1 MKNLILKKKKDML
14 SVMLLA
20 VIICCTVFFEVDT
33 NEETISVMLPV
44 NEKIVILDAGHGGW
58 DPGKV
63 GVNGDNE
70 KDINLKVMT
79 RLQMLLEQGG
89 ATVFI
94 TRATDEALGETKP
107 EDMAERRAI
116 ADENVGDI
124 LVSIH
129 QNAFSQSTAK
139 GAQVFYHHTS
149 DGGKKLAADIQL
161 NLKTFA
167 DPENKRESKS
177 NDDYYIL
184 RSTGMPSVL
193 VECGFLSN
201 PEEEKLL
208 NTEEYQEKIAWS
220 IYMGILKYF
229 EELEDASLY

>member
-1 MKNLILKKKKDML
+1 MKKWSLKTKKDVYGVL
-14 SVMLLA
+14 IFGCLLCA
-20 VIICCTVFFEVDT
+20 AVFFEIIAKD
-33 NEETISVMLPV
+33 ETIAVMMPV

-58 DPGKV
+58 DPGKA
-63 GVNGDNE
+63 GVQGEHE
-70 KDINLKVMT
+70 KEINLKIMT

-89 ATVFI
+89 ATVHI
-94 TRATDEALGETKP
+94 TRATDEALGDTKS
-107 EDMAERRAI
+107 EDMANRRII
-116 ADENVGDI
+116 ADEMMGDI

-129 QNAFSQSTAK
+129 QNAFSDAKAK

-149 DGGKKLAADIQL
+149 DSGQQLADLIQFYL
-161 NLKTFA
+161 TSFA
-167 DPENKRESKS
+167 DPENHRESKS

-184 RSTGMPSVL
+184 RSTSMASVL

-201 PEEEKLL
+201 PEEERRL

-229 EELEDASLY
+229 EKVS

>member
-1 MKNLILKKKKDML
+1 MTKWSLKTRKDLYAPLILGCLLCTTIFFECHNKEETL
-14 SVMLLA
+14 SVM
-20 VIICCTVFFEVDT
+20 
-33 NEETISVMLPV
+33 MPV

-58 DPGKV
+58 DPGKA
-63 GVNGDNE
+63 GIQGEHE
-70 KDINLKVMT
+70 KEINLKIMS

-89 ATVFI
+89 ALVYI
-94 TRATDEALGETKP
+94 TRATDEALGETKID
-107 EDMAERRAI
+107 DMRNRRLI
-116 ADENVGDI
+116 ADEMMGDI

-129 QNAFSQSTAK
+129 QNAFSNSSAK

-149 DGGKKLAADIQL
+149 TDGQQLAEDIQYY
-161 NLKTFA
+161 LKSFA
-167 DPENKRESKS
+167 DPDNKRESKS

-184 RSTGMPSVL
+184 RSTSMPSVL

-201 PEEEKLL
+201 PEEERLL

-229 EELEDASLY
+229 ESTF